1 MTQPMFS
8 IVIPT
13 RERHKTLAYSMRS
26 VLQQDYPGFELIIQD
41 NCSSQE
47 TANVVRSYRSPK
59 IKYNRAPY
67 TLPMNENWEQALAL
81 CEGRYIFY
89 LGDDDAMMPDG
100 MALAAAIL
108 ERAPMDVLMWEKY
121 TYWWE
126 DALEPA
132 VAGRMF
138 LHMNHG
144 FQMID
149 PHALLKSH
157 YDWDVSSGGM
167 PSIYTGFT
175 SRDLVERVKAKA
187 GGAYFYFGAPDNSSG
202 VANAYFA
209 RNVGKFER
217 GLSIGGNSAASTG
230 CAYFFRSK
238 GERRQKEYEEETGS
252 TVASQI
258 HPSLIPSINLEVNWA
273 DTQLRARELLF
284 PDDARYQVPMDKV
297 VRVMAA
303 NINRDPDSYEA
314 TLAEVRQLAAKHGID
329 PASVPIPARAFGE
342 KPRLQGLLQ
351 SAPGAPQT
359 LAVNCVEAGVHEVA
373 SAARLASALLPT
385 LSIQ

>member
-1 MTQPMFS
+1 MFS

-26 VLQQDYPGFELIIQD
+26 VLQQDYPDFELIIQD
-41 NCSSQE
+41 NCSGDE
-47 TANVVRSYRSPK
+47 TAQVVRSYRSPK

-67 TLPMNENWEQALAL
+67 TLPMNQNWEQALAL
-81 CEGRYIFY
+81 CEGRYIFF
-89 LGDDDAMMPDG
+89 LGDDDALMPDG
-100 MALAAAIL
+100 MSLAASIL
-108 ERAPMDVLMWEKY
+108 SRAPMDVLMWDKY

-126 DALEPA
+126 DALEPS

-138 LHMNHG
+138 LHMSHG

-149 PHALLKSH
+149 PQALLKSH
-157 YDWDVSSGGM
+157 YDWEVATGGM

-175 SRDLVERVKAKA
+175 SRELVDRVKQKT
-187 GGAYFYFGAPDNSSG
+187 GGTYFYFGAPDNSSG
-202 VANAYFA
+202 IANAYFA

-238 GERRQKEYEEETGS
+238 GERRQKEYEAETGS
-252 TVASQI
+252 PLASQI
-258 HPSLIPSINLEVNWA
+258 HPALIPSINLEVNWA

-284 PDDARYQVPMDKV
+284 PGDTRFEVPMDRV

-303 NINRDPDSYEA
+303 NINRDPDSYES

-329 PASVPIPARAFGE
+329 MATVPIPARAFGE
-342 KPRLQGLLQ
+342 KVRLQGLVQ
-351 SAPGAPQT
+351 SSPGGPQT

-385 LSIQ
+385 LTIQ